1 MITISLDKKLD
12 EKVFCDFYD
21 FSIAGVNFG
30 EKIKQDHPNIT
41 KDNYLTYIDN
51 FYKENSLEMQNSLIK
66 INKILLEKQDLFFD
80 AVENLFKKD
89 FRDIKASGFLSI
101 FDCNPRYLEEK
112 SFQMFYKRNDMDKLE
127 VVFHELLHFIF
138 FDYCDSFLKEETKD
152 LDKNKGVLWELSE
165 IFNVIVLNLPQFRE
179 ILQGE
184 ECLFYSDLKE
194 KLKTANSLWLDS
206 RGDIKNFITSYLKKL
221 G

>member
-1 MITISLDKKLD
+1 
-12 EKVFCDFYD
+12 
-21 FSIAGVNFG
+21 
-30 EKIKQDHPNIT
+30 
-41 KDNYLTYIDN
+41 
-51 FYKENSLEMQNSLIK
+51 MQNSLIK

-194 KLKTANSLWLDS
+194 KLKIANSLWLDS

>member
-1 MITISLDKKLD
+1 MITISFDKELDKMVY
-12 EKVFCDFYD
+12 EDFHD
-21 FSIAGVNFG
+21 FSIAGVDFG
-30 EKIKQDHPNIT
+30 DKIKHDHPEIT
-41 KDNYLTYIDN
+41 EENYKNYIDN

>member
-1 MITISLDKKLD
+1 MITISFDKELDKMVY
-12 EKVFCDFYD
+12 EDFHD
-21 FSIAGVNFG
+21 FSIAGVDFG
-30 EKIKQDHPNIT
+30 DKIKHDHPEIT
-41 KDNYLTYIDN
+41 EENYKNYIDN

-165 IFNVIVLNLPQFRE
+165 VFNVIVLNLPQFRE

-194 KLKTANSLWLDS
+194 KLKIANSLWLDS

>member
-1 MITISLDKKLD
+1 MITISFDKELDKMVY
-12 EKVFCDFYD
+12 EDFHD
-21 FSIAGVNFG
+21 FSIAGVDFG
-30 EKIKQDHPNIT
+30 DKIKHDHPEIT
-41 KDNYLTYIDN
+41 EENYKNYIDN
-51 FYKENSLEMQNSLIK
+51 FYKENILHINESKDE
-66 INKILLEKQDLFFD
+66 INKILLNKQELFFKAID
-80 AVENLFKKD
+80 DLFKKD
-89 FRDIKASGFLSI
+89 FRGLNVTGLLSI

-112 SFQMFYKRNDMDKLE
+112 KFQIFYKRNNKNKLE

-138 FDYCDSFLKEETKD
+138 FDYCDSVLREETRG
-152 LDKNKGVLWELSE
+152 LGKNRGTLWELSE

-194 KLKTANSLWLDS
+194 KLKIANSLWLDS

>member
-12 EKVFCDFYD
+12 EKVFCDFHE
-21 FSIAGVNFG
+21 FSIAGVDFG

-165 IFNVIVLNLPQFRE
+165 VFNVIVLNLPQFRE

-194 KLKTANSLWLDS
+194 KLKIANSLWLDS
-206 RGDIKNFITSYLKKL
+206 RGDIKKFITSYLKKL

>member
-1 MITISLDKKLD
+1 MS
-12 EKVFCDFYD
+12 CC
-21 FSIAGVNFG
+21 
-30 EKIKQDHPNIT
+30 
-41 KDNYLTYIDN
+41 
-51 FYKENSLEMQNSLIK
+51 
-66 INKILLEKQDLFFD
+66 ILF
-80 AVENLFKKD
+80 
-89 FRDIKASGFLSI
+89 
-101 FDCNPRYLEEK
+101 
-112 SFQMFYKRNDMDKLE
+112 
-127 VVFHELLHFIF
+127 F

-194 KLKTANSLWLDS
+194 KLKIANSLWLDS

>member
-194 KLKTANSLWLDS
+194 KLKIANSLWLDS